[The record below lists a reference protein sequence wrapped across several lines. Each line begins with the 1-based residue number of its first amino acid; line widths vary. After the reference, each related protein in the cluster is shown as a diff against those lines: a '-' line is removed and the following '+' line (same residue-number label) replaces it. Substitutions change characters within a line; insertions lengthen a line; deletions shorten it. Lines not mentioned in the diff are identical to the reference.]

1 MQNYFSDTNLRLD
14 LSQEVIFRFPAHNFF
29 PEAPSCSSC
38 VESFRG
44 RPGPRLPRQV
54 EKTSE
59 PVRRQ
64 EELLRPRRS
73 GDIWQYPRFL
83 RETTL
88 RGFIESTKNASGVI
102 TPQRRSFRPPPPP
115 PPPPPIFPRPK
126 LIQFQQQQRPFGLPR
141 TRKQFQPH
149 RPQRPPGQQQRLPFG
164 LPRGVPADRRAKAK
178 TGLRPR
184 AKVEK
189 EAEKAERGE
198 ICLNFQKV
206 SNQKL
211 GRAAHAL

>member
-1 MQNYFSDTNLRLD
+1 MQSYFSVTNLRLD
-14 LSQEVIFRFPAHNFF
+14 LSQEVIFLLPAHNFF
-29 PEAPSCSSC
+29 SEAPSCSSC

-59 PVRRQ
+59 PVRQ
-64 EELLRPRRS
+64 EELRTRRS

-83 RETTL
+83 RETIL
-88 RGFIESTKNASGVI
+88 RGLIKSTKNASGVI

-126 LIQFQQQQRPFGLPR
+126 LIQFQQQQQQQFGLPR
-141 TRKQFQPH
+141 TRKQFQPHH

-198 ICLNFQKV
+198 ICLNFQKYLTK
-206 SNQKL
+206 S
-211 GRAAHAL
+211 